1 MVSNA
6 VLDRAEG
13 IYQAMKGNKK
23 NFIKKYKKEA
33 QNVMRGRAMNIAK
46 SQVQTMNEDRLKK
59 LIKKKLATKPQPA
72 SELEE
77 GAMGKLL
84 TGAALVA
91 ALLAG
96 NKMVSDANPTMKK
109 LKAAHEKAE
118 AKGDEV
124 AMEKIEDLIA
134 KQEVYLSAGEGEDQS
149 ANLDEKKGKSFPDLT
164 GDNEITRADI
174 LKGRGVKLKEE
185 ADYEGEMAKSELRNV
200 IQNAQEVFN
209 MLDDD
214 TQLEAWVQSKLTKAN
229 EYLDSVTQYLKYQSL
244 PNPISMDEE
253 KREVYY
259 LNK

>member
-1 MVSNA
+1 MISNA

-13 IYQAMKGNKK
+13 IYQAMKKNKK
-23 NFIKKYKKEA
+23 KFIKRYKKKA

-46 SQVQTMNEDRLKK
+46 SQVQTMNEERLKE
-59 LIKKKLATKPQPA
+59 LIKKNLSTKPKSKPA
-72 SELEE
+72 EVEE
-77 GAMGKLL
+77 
-84 TGAALVA
+84 
-91 ALLAG
+91 
-96 NKMVSDANPTMKK
+96 
-109 LKAAHEKAE
+109 
-118 AKGDEV
+118 
-124 AMEKIEDLIA
+124 
-134 KQEVYLSAGEGEDQS
+134 
-149 ANLDEKKGKSFPDLT
+149 NLNQNL
-164 GDNEITRADI
+164 
-174 LKGRGVKLKEE
+174 
-185 ADYEGEMAKSELRNV
+185 DYEGEMAKSELRNV

>member
-23 NFIKKYKKEA
+23 NFIKKYKREA

-46 SQVQTMNEDRLKK
+46 SQVQTMNEDRLKE
-59 LIKKKLATKPQPA
+59 LIKKSLSTKPKSKPV
-72 SELEE
+72 EVEE
-77 GAMGKLL
+77 
-84 TGAALVA
+84 
-91 ALLAG
+91 
-96 NKMVSDANPTMKK
+96 
-109 LKAAHEKAE
+109 
-118 AKGDEV
+118 
-124 AMEKIEDLIA
+124 
-134 KQEVYLSAGEGEDQS
+134 
-149 ANLDEKKGKSFPDLT
+149 NLDQNL
-164 GDNEITRADI
+164 
-174 LKGRGVKLKEE
+174 
-185 ADYEGEMAKSELRNV
+185 DYEGEMAKSELRNV

-244 PNPISMDEE
+244 PNSISMDEE

>member
-1 MVSNA
+1 MISKA
-6 VLDRAEG
+6 ILDRAED
-13 IYQAMKGNKK
+13 IYQAMKGNRK
-23 NFIKKYKKEA
+23 NFVKKYKKEA
-33 QNVMRGRAMNIAK
+33 ENVMRGRAMNIAK
-46 SQVQTMNEDRLKK
+46 SQVQTMNEERLKEI
-59 LIKKKLATKPQPA
+59 IKKRLSTKPEPA

-109 LKAAHEKAE
+109 LKDAHEKAE

-149 ANLDEKKGKSFPDLT
+149 ANLDENL
-164 GDNEITRADI
+164 
-174 LKGRGVKLKEE
+174 
-185 ADYEGEMAKSELRNV
+185 DYEGEMAKSELRNI
-200 IQNAQEVFN
+200 IQNAEELFS
-209 MLDDD
+209 MLDED

-229 EYLDSVTQYLKYQSL
+229 EFLDSVNQYLKYQSA
-244 PNPISMDEE
+244 PQPSMMDEE
-253 KREVYY
+253 KMEVYY
-259 LNK
+259 LDK

>member
-6 VLDRAEG
+6 ILDRAEG

-23 NFIKKYKKEA
+23 NFIKKYKREA
-33 QNVMRGRAMNIAK
+33 ENVMRGRAMNIAK
-46 SQVQTMNEDRLKK
+46 SQVQTMNEERLKE
-59 LIKKKLATKPQPA
+59 LIKKNLSTKPKSKPA
-72 SELEE
+72 EVEE
-77 GAMGKLL
+77 
-84 TGAALVA
+84 
-91 ALLAG
+91 
-96 NKMVSDANPTMKK
+96 
-109 LKAAHEKAE
+109 
-118 AKGDEV
+118 
-124 AMEKIEDLIA
+124 
-134 KQEVYLSAGEGEDQS
+134 
-149 ANLDEKKGKSFPDLT
+149 NLNQNL
-164 GDNEITRADI
+164 
-174 LKGRGVKLKEE
+174 
-185 ADYEGEMAKSELRNV
+185 DYEGEMAKSELRNV